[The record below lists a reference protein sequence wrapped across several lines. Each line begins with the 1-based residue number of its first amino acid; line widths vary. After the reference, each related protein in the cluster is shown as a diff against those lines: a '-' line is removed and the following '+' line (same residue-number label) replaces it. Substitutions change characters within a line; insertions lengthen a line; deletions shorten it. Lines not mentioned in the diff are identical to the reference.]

1 MASCPHPSQ
10 GGHVILA
17 GPVCHSL
24 SREFDSGEEQIQSG
38 NDWNPLW
45 CPETFFFVFSLWILR
60 DDSVLALPEAG
71 SSAIPCFFEL
81 PHILPGT
88 PFFFCLSWLDTVSVE
103 CNQSSMTNTAPQ
115 DICQGRQI
123 AGFQWTH
130 DRLPVL
136 SPNVFI
142 PPASNHPTLEIGWG
156 MTLL

>member
-1 MASCPHPSQ
+1 MTQFLLFLKLVLQPY
-10 GGHVILA
+10 LA
-17 GPVCHSL
+17 FL
-24 SREFDSGEEQIQSG
+24 SYLI
-38 NDWNPLW
+38 
-45 CPETFFFVFSLWILR
+45 FFQ
-60 DDSVLALPEAG
+60 
-71 SSAIPCFFEL
+71 EL
-81 PHILPGT
+81 L
-88 PFFFCLSWLDTVSVE
+88 FFFCLSWLDTVSVE